1 MSIFCVQIQ
10 PPVSVAD
17 DTHSPCFMFNAH
29 VLLHASLY
37 LVLAWG
43 HASYK
48 TISLSIAFNS
58 FRSLESFPSFYPFLL
73 FMLPFFP
80 PLWSHH
86 PHTMVNSDDDHWSK
100 YTCSVKINSV
110 CITIP
115 KTALIHNPFQ
125 ISHQYKYQYFLHSH
139 HLRQY
144 NHHRRHQHGQLD
156 MVITWK
162 CSVASRWVV
171 CVRGRDGSLRGSSS
185 GETSASTTSSVK
197 KDFEERFWIW
207 LDDILWKTV
216 GKVKKKTCSGA
227 SLAK

>member
-1 MSIFCVQIQ
+1 
-10 PPVSVAD
+10 
-17 DTHSPCFMFNAH
+17 MFNAH
-29 VLLHASLY
+29 VFLHASLY

-73 FMLPFFP
+73 FMLPFFSSP
-80 PLWSHH
+80 MESSSSHKQWL
-86 PHTMVNSDDDHWSK
+86 TQMMIIVC
-100 YTCSVKINSV
+100 TCSVKINSV

-115 KTALIHNPFQ
+115 KTALTHNPFQ

-144 NHHRRHQHGQLD
+144 NHHRQHQHGQLD

-197 KDFEERFWIW
+197 KRLWGE
-207 LDDILWKTV
+207 ILNLVGRYPLEHSGKSKKT
-216 GKVKKKTCSGA
+216 TCSGA

>member
-1 MSIFCVQIQ
+1 MNQMSIFCVQIQ

-29 VLLHASLY
+29 VFLHASLY
-37 LVLAWG
+37 PVLAWG

-73 FMLPFFP
+73 FMLPFFSSP
-80 PLWSHH
+80 MESSSSHKQWL
-86 PHTMVNSDDDHWSK
+86 TQMMIIVC
-100 YTCSVKINSV
+100 TCSVKINSV

-115 KTALIHNPFQ
+115 KTALTHNPFQ

-144 NHHRRHQHGQLD
+144 NHHRRHQHGHGFVFGHGHGDHLK
-156 MVITWK
+156 MFCCKPVGCLCEGK
-162 CSVASRWVV
+162 RWQ
-171 CVRGRDGSLRGSSS
+171 S
-185 GETSASTTSSVK
+185 
-197 KDFEERFWIW
+197 ERIFI
-207 LDDILWKTV
+207 
-216 GKVKKKTCSGA
+216 G
-227 SLAK
+227 